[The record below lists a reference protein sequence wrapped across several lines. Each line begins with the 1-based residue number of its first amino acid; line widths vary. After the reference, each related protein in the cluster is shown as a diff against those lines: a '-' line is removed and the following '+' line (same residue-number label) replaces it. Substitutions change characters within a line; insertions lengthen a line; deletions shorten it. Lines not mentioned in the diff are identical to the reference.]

1 MRDPAQAETERK
13 EVSAGHGNKCQHSAG
28 RYGTVAASGVQ
39 EPKMAPRLLLPRR
52 RKFAS
57 NGRRCSSG
65 ELPLSAGPSGEPTH
79 FGTWLQC
86 LFRSTY
92 HMPERNQRTAWHAP
106 PGLGRDV
113 WDSRAGHDESDA
125 LRGVVW
131 RWYALS
137 NGCLAFETEAAR
149 TFCSLCWCTCVC
161 ISKREQQCQHRT
173 FVSVAAP
180 KYLVPKDVHVH
191 LHRKEK
197 NRLPGNTT
205 SNFSK

>member
-1 MRDPAQAETERK
+1 MATSVSILRDDTEQLPQVASRNQRWRRDFCCRG
-13 EVSAGHGNKCQHSAG
+13 EGNLLQTAGDA
-28 RYGTVAASGVQ
+28 
-39 EPKMAPRLLLPRR
+39 RR
-52 RKFAS
+52 GSCLFQLALVV
-57 NGRRCSSG
+57 NRR
-65 ELPLSAGPSGEPTH
+65 TH